1 MYPQLE
7 LEPQLEERAT
17 RVRLL
22 AASQNNTKPNSTTSE
37 ADKQAPAPVPS
48 SKWRRA
54 LLRHV
59 PVFQWLPAYNM
70 VWGIDDFITG
80 ITLGLTIIPESI
92 ACALLAG
99 LPARYGLCSAFIGPL
114 IYLIFGSIDKVIIG
128 PTSLVALVSVQFTV
142 GRPIEFAFLLTF
154 LSGVVQIIMGTLRM
168 GE

>member
-7 LEPQLEERAT
+7 QEPQLEERAT
-17 RVRLL
+17 KVRLL
-22 AASQNNTKPNSTTSE
+22 TTNNNPKAISS
-37 ADKQAPAPVPS
+37 ADTVEKKVPPP

-54 LLRHV
+54 LSRHV

-70 VWGIDDFITG
+70 EWGIDDFISG

-114 IYLIFGSIDKVIIG
+114 IYLVFGKIDKVIIG

-154 LSGVVQIIMGTLRM
+154 LSGVVQIIMGSLRM